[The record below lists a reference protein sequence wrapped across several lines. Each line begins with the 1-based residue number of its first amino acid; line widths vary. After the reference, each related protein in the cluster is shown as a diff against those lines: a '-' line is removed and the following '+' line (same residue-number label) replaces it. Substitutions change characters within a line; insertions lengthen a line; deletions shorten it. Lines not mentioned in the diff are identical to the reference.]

1 MLLTQEKLNNMNRK
15 KKNSHRLQT
24 LKLEKKKR
32 RKVNPTNNTCH

>member
-1 MLLTQEKLNNMNRK
+1 MLLTQAKLNNMNRK

-24 LKLEKKKR
+24 LKLEKKR